1 MPRNPANPAL
11 GGSSQRIVVC
21 EGDTAESLAETFCRK
36 HGLDLAT
43 QMKLA
48 ELLHA
53 QIDNVLEKINE
64 RDNEEDES
72 SVLMVIR

>member
-1 MPRNPANPAL
+1 MPRNPANPSL
-11 GGSSQRIVVC
+11 GPSSQRIVVC

-36 HGLDLAT
+36 HSLDLAT

-48 ELLHA
+48 ELLHV

-64 RDNEEDES
+64 RDGEEDES
-72 SVLMVIR
+72 SMMVIR